1 MHHGADYTPYEGMAV
16 TGWPVMTVLRG
27 EVAAEDGKVLG
38 AKGAGQFLKRDLS
51 PYARP
56 TGGWAAAGAAAR
68 SGIGRRREYTII
80 YGE

>member
-1 MHHGADYTPYEGMAV
+1 
-16 TGWPVMTVLRG
+16 MTVLRG

-56 TGGWAAAGAAAR
+56 KGH
-68 SGIGRRREYTII
+68 
-80 YGE
+80 